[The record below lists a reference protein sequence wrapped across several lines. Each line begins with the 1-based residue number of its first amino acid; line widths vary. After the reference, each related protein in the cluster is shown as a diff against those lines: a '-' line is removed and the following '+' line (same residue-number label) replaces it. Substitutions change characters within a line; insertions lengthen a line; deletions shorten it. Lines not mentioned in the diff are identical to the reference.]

1 MIRVF
6 FQILLSAILAVAAYA
21 WYGSVLPD
29 SVAIIAAIVIGIAAT
44 YGLVMGQ
51 IRFRLLLVGGPVL
64 VAWPAGAWAAR
75 WAGEALGHS
84 PSWAVALGWSWW
96 APVLAWKV
104 HHALAEKRDQ
114 ARDIG
119 GLILGAILL
128 YIAAATAWNAS
139 LPGMAAAALGG
150 SAVALT
156 AHQQLLVPP
165 ECERALL
172 AFALGGLGAAL
183 ILGARAYF
191 A

>member
-1 MIRVF
+1 MIRIF

-44 YGLVMGQ
+44 YGLIMGQ
-51 IRFRLLLVGGPVL
+51 LRFGLLLVGGPVL
-64 VAWPAGAWAAR
+64 MAWPAGAWVAKLS
-75 WAGEALGHS
+75 GDALGHAL
-84 PSWAVALGWSWW
+84 SWPVSLGWSWW

-104 HHALAEKRDQ
+104 HYALAEKRDQ
-114 ARDIG
+114 ARDMG
-119 GLILGAILL
+119 GLIVGGILL

-139 LPGMAAAALGG
+139 LPGMAAAAIGA

-165 ECERALL
+165 EVERALL
-172 AFALGGLGAAL
+172 ALGLGGIGAAL
-183 ILGARAYF
+183 ILGVRVYF